1 MSDKNLKDYTK
12 DTAAEYEDLVGYVS
26 QDNITDTLDTFLGEE
41 KQEYKPTVNRKQ
53 ADPEFPEP
61 WQTLYVN
68 FETEQDYIN
77 FMLAIDEK
85 PMPKLKDVVYKAGR
99 QENGILDLL

>member
-1 MSDKNLKDYTK
+1 MSNEKLKDYTK

-26 QDNITDTLDTFLGEE
+26 DENITDTLDDFLGLE
-41 KQEYKPTVNRKQ
+41 KEEYKPQVTRRKV
-53 ADPEFPEP
+53 DPEFPED
-61 WQTLYVN
+61 WQTLFVN
-68 FETEQDYIN
+68 FESEQDYID

>member
-1 MSDKNLKDYTK
+1 MSTLKNYTK
-12 DTAAEYEDLVGYVS
+12 DTSAEYDDMVGYVA
-26 QDNITDTLDTFLGEE
+26 DENITDTLSQFLGEE
-41 KQEYKPTVNRKQ
+41 QEEYRPSVARKKVD
-53 ADPEFPEP
+53 AEYPEA

-68 FETEQDYIN
+68 FETEQDYID

-99 QENGILDLL
+99 EDNGILDLL

>member
-1 MSDKNLKDYTK
+1 MSNKDLKDYTK

-26 QDNITDTLDTFLGEE
+26 DENITDTLDTFLGED
-41 KQEYKPTVNRKQ
+41 KAEYKPEVARKKV
-53 ADPEFPEP
+53 DPEFPEP
-61 WQTLYVN
+61 WQTLFVN
-68 FETEQDYIN
+68 FESEQDYID